1 LAVKPRLNESSFSKR
16 YDPYEYKPVSVEVPI
31 KERIVM
37 RKKTNFEQV
46 PLEVVKRVVEEQ
58 VKQEE
63 TSEADRGVKKEELD
77 HLQQLLLAASTP
89 NRIGRRA

>member
-1 LAVKPRLNESSFSKR
+1 M
-16 YDPYEYKPVSVEVPI
+16 
-31 KERIVM
+31 VM

-63 TSEADRGVKKEELD
+63 MSETGRGVKKEELD
-77 HLQQLLLAASTP
+77 HLQQLLLAASMP
-89 NRIGRRA
+89 NRNGRRV

>member
-1 LAVKPRLNESSFSKR
+1 
-16 YDPYEYKPVSVEVPI
+16 
-31 KERIVM
+31 M

-63 TSEADRGVKKEELD
+63 TSEAGQGVKKEELD
-77 HLQQLLLAASTP
+77 QLQQLLLTASTP
-89 NRIGRRA
+89 NRNGRRA

>member
-1 LAVKPRLNESSFSKR
+1 
-16 YDPYEYKPVSVEVPI
+16 
-31 KERIVM
+31 M

-63 TSEADRGVKKEELD
+63 TSEAGQGVKKEELD
-77 HLQQLLLAASTP
+77 QLQQLLLTASTR
-89 NRIGRRA
+89 NRNGRRA

>member
-1 LAVKPRLNESSFSKR
+1 
-16 YDPYEYKPVSVEVPI
+16 
-31 KERIVM
+31 M

-63 TSEADRGVKKEELD
+63 TSEAGQGVKKEELD
-77 HLQQLLLAASTP
+77 QPQQLLFAASTP
-89 NRIGRRA
+89 NRNGRRA

>member
-1 LAVKPRLNESSFSKR
+1 
-16 YDPYEYKPVSVEVPI
+16 
-31 KERIVM
+31 M

-63 TSEADRGVKKEELD
+63 TSEAGRGVKKEELD
-77 HLQQLLLAASTP
+77 HLQQLLLAASTR
-89 NRIGRRA
+89 NRIGRKA

>member
-1 LAVKPRLNESSFSKR
+1 MAVTPRLKESSFFKR
-16 YDPYEYKPVSVEVPI
+16 YDPYEHKPVSVEVLI

-63 TSEADRGVKKEELD
+63 TSEAGRGVKKEELD
-77 HLQQLLLAASTP
+77 RLQQLLLAASTP

>member
-1 LAVKPRLNESSFSKR
+1 
-16 YDPYEYKPVSVEVPI
+16 
-31 KERIVM
+31 M

-46 PLEVVKRVVEEQ
+46 PLEVVKRVVEKQ

-63 TSEADRGVKKEELD
+63 TGEAGRGVKKEELD

-89 NRIGRRA
+89 NRTGRRA

>member
-1 LAVKPRLNESSFSKR
+1 
-16 YDPYEYKPVSVEVPI
+16 
-31 KERIVM
+31 M

-63 TSEADRGVKKEELD
+63 TSEAGQGVKREELD
-77 HLQQLLLAASTP
+77 QLQQLLLAASTP
-89 NRIGRRA
+89 NRNGRRA